1 MEEQISLLK
10 KMIEIL
16 EKNESKISGKERRR
30 EKMSKEKIKYGYL
43 AKVDRISGFSYG
55 RVLIGS
61 ITYHFLA
68 EDIKDAYQLALKKG
82 EEVFGQSTFDEE
94 GGYNQ
99 VSIASVPG
107 IRNEEWK
114 EEK

>member
-1 MEEQISLLK
+1 
-10 KMIEIL
+10 
-16 EKNESKISGKERRR
+16 
-30 EKMSKEKIKYGYL
+30 MSKEKIRYGYL

-68 EDIKDAYQLALKKG
+68 ENIKDAYQLALKKG
-82 EEVFGQSTFDEE
+82 EEVFGKSTFDEE
-94 GGYNQ
+94 GGYNIAQ
-99 VSIASVPG
+99 VSSVPG